1 MTVKTQ
7 LYLCNI
13 QGVGVCT
20 NWCMYKWLRRLYIH
34 QHFVYYINIVVF
46 WLSFYMNLS

>member
-20 NWCMYKWLRRLYIH
+20 HTWCAHMPRTL
-34 QHFVYYINIVVF
+34 
-46 WLSFYMNLS
+46 